1 MPVTKIAVVVG
12 TRPEA
17 VKMAPVVQCLRT
29 RGDVECVLVSTG
41 QHREML
47 TRTLDIFGLRPDVD
61 LQVMTQNQSLAGLS
75 SRLFSSVDAFLSN
88 VSFDWLL
95 VQGDTSTAM
104 VASVCAFYRGVRV
117 GHVEAGLRSRDMHA
131 PFPEEFNR
139 RVTGLVADLHFAP
152 TPGAA
157 QNLLAEGVPAD
168 RIHVTGNTG
177 IDALLQVVQEV
188 ERVRPHLESGVP
200 EFVSRFNRLVLI
212 TGHRRENFGPGFAQI
227 CAAIA
232 ELAGRFPDVGFL
244 YPVHLNPNV
253 QEPVRRLLGGR
264 PNIMLAEPVDYPGF
278 VWLMSRSHLLLSDSG
293 GVQEEAPSLGK
304 PVLVMREVTERPEGI
319 EAGCSML
326 VGSSA
331 ERIMEATSRLLCDEP
346 SYSAMAR
353 ARNPYGDGQARFR
366 IADALLGA
374 TRAGL
379 SSPGTRGE
387 GPAMAR
393 T

>member
-1 MPVTKIAVVVG
+1 MTRIAVVVG

-29 RGDVECVLVSTG
+29 QAAVECVLVSTG

-47 TRTLDIFGLRPDVD
+47 TRTLDIFGLRADVD

-75 SRLFSSVDAFLSN
+75 SRLFSSVDAFLSTA
-88 VSFDWLL
+88 SFDWLL

-157 QNLLAEGVPAD
+157 QNLLAEGVPAE

-177 IDALLQVVQEV
+177 IDALLQVAQEV
-188 ERVRPHLESGVP
+188 ERERPRLAAGVS
-200 EFVSRFNRLVLI
+200 EFVSRLDRLVLI

-331 ERIMEATSRLLCDEP
+331 ERIMEATSRLLCDEA

-353 ARNPYGDGQARFR
+353 ARNPYGDGKARFR
-366 IADALLGA
+366 IADALLGTQA
-374 TRAGL
+374 VG
-379 SSPGTRGE
+379 SGISGTL
-387 GPAMAR
+387 P
-393 T
+393 